1 VIRESEQAQVE
12 QFVLEVA
19 VHMVVEAVG
28 ENLIWLQIKKNV
40 NNEFPLLII
49 ILSMP
54 DMKDLVEVAAQ
65 EMEVLVA
72 QVAVLFG
79 YQHQDRLP

>member
-1 VIRESEQAQVE
+1 MIRESEQAQVE

-28 ENLIWLQIKKNV
+28 ENLIWLKIKKNV

>member
-1 VIRESEQAQVE
+1 MIRESEQAQVE

>member
-19 VHMVVEAVG
+19 VHMVVEVVG

>member
-49 ILSMP
+49 ILRMP

>member
-1 VIRESEQAQVE
+1 
-12 QFVLEVA
+12 
-19 VHMVVEAVG
+19 
-28 ENLIWLQIKKNV
+28 
-40 NNEFPLLII
+40 
-49 ILSMP
+49 
-54 DMKDLVEVAAQ
+54 MKDLVEVAAQ

>member
-1 VIRESEQAQVE
+1 MIRESEQAQVE

-49 ILSMP
+49 ILRMP